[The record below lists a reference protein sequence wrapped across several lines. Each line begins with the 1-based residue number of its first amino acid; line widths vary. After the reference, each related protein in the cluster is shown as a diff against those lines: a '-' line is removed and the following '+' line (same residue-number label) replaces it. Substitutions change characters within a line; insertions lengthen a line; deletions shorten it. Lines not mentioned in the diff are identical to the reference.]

1 MNFKRENKILYIDP
15 LSPNGHINFNNI
27 QIKSLY
33 KIFDSIDF
41 SFKKGYEKKI
51 CIKNTETIFLIPE
64 KFYKSTNNK
73 IITRINLLKILR
85 YIKKNIDLSIY
96 DFIIF
101 SSYEEISLYFSFIK
115 YPLILVNH
123 NNIVNLNNPIKRFFF
138 KKVAK
143 NNINLVLND
152 YIKDYL
158 IKMGIQNIEV
168 INHGLPLPMD
178 NKILKQN
185 FSGKFSFIDNF
196 EWVIFSA
203 SSSSSDKI
211 FIDSLLPNK
220 AFQSFLNKNNILFIL
235 KGDYT
240 NHSHSNNIYI
250 INNYL
255 TDKEY
260 QYLFLKC
267 SIILICY
274 PPSFKYRVSATLLEC
289 MTNNKLCL
297 LSDIEALGVYK
308 HFFKYN
314 PYYKTVDDL
323 INKID
328 LLINNYQ
335 ELKENPYLNLSELNS
350 SIENIFKNLDS

>member
-123 NNIVNLNNPIKRFFF
+123 NNI
-138 KKVAK
+138 
-143 NNINLVLND
+143 
-152 YIKDYL
+152 
-158 IKMGIQNIEV
+158 
-168 INHGLPLPMD
+168 
-178 NKILKQN
+178 
-185 FSGKFSFIDNF
+185 
-196 EWVIFSA
+196 
-203 SSSSSDKI
+203 
-211 FIDSLLPNK
+211 
-220 AFQSFLNKNNILFIL
+220 
-235 KGDYT
+235 
-240 NHSHSNNIYI
+240 I
-250 INNYL
+250 I
-255 TDKEY
+255 
-260 QYLFLKC
+260 
-267 SIILICY
+267 
-274 PPSFKYRVSATLLEC
+274 
-289 MTNNKLCL
+289 
-297 LSDIEALGVYK
+297 
-308 HFFKYN
+308 
-314 PYYKTVDDL
+314 
-323 INKID
+323 
-328 LLINNYQ
+328 
-335 ELKENPYLNLSELNS
+335 
-350 SIENIFKNLDS
+350 